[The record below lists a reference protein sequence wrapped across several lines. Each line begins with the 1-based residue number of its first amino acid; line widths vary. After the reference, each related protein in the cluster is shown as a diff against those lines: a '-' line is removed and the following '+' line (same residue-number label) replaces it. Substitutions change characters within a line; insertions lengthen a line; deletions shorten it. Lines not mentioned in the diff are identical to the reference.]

1 MMIER
6 SMYKIEIL
14 NSINNDKFEQ
24 LKELIKKLQLMYL

>member
-1 MMIER
+1 
-6 SMYKIEIL
+6 MYKIEIL